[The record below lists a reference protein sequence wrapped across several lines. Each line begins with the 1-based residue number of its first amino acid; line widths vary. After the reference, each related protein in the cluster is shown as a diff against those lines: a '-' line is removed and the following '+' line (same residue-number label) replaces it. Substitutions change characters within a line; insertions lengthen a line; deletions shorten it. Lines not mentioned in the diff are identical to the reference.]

1 MSQRAIKSNTY
12 VTSTNFPYFLQNQS
26 SCKTV
31 IIHIF
36 QQVNISP
43 SSKGYCG
50 HSVSQKKIRN
60 VFLNSGDQTCLSKY
74 IFKWVVLELIAP
86 IYKREKSSIHSCFF
100 FFFPTRSALHCSRWG
115 CRQTLHWSFPSLVRL
130 SLSLTNAGIL
140 LISPSSTTKV
150 GWRCT
155 RGRPDSIPDWF
166 SSIPQKPLF
175 DLSFSLMLPRWST
188 VDFQNISQASI
199 ARGSLHL
206 MCAHAHSWVQSWPQ

>member
-74 IFKWVVLELIAP
+74 IFKLVVLELIAP

-100 FFFPTRSALHCSRWG
+100 FFFPHQKRPSLLQMG
-115 CRQTLHWSFPSLVRL
+115 VQTDSPLKLSFPGQTQSVPYQRRHLTHL
-130 SLSLTNAGIL
+130 SQFYHQGGVEMHQGQT
-140 LISPSSTTKV
+140 
-150 GWRCT
+150 
-155 RGRPDSIPDWF
+155 
-166 SSIPQKPLF
+166 
-175 DLSFSLMLPRWST
+175 
-188 VDFQNISQASI
+188 
-199 ARGSLHL
+199 
-206 MCAHAHSWVQSWPQ
+206 

>member
-31 IIHIF
+31 MIDIF

-74 IFKWVVLELIAP
+74 VFKWVVLELLAP
-86 IYKREKSSIHSCFF
+86 IYKREKSSIHSRVF
-100 FFFPTRSALHCSRWG
+100 FFFPPEASFTALDWGVDRLSIEASLPWSDLVCPLPTQASYSSLPVLPPRWG
-115 CRQTLHWSFPSLVRL
+115 RDAPGVDLTASQTDLVPYHKNLCFICSFPWCCLGG
-130 SLSLTNAGIL
+130 A
-140 LISPSSTTKV
+140 
-150 GWRCT
+150 
-155 RGRPDSIPDWF
+155 
-166 SSIPQKPLF
+166 Q
-175 DLSFSLMLPRWST
+175 
-188 VDFQNISQASI
+188 
-199 ARGSLHL
+199 
-206 MCAHAHSWVQSWPQ
+206 